1 MTPPLAAAIDVRPG
15 AASARA
21 AVHAERGFLGL
32 LGGRA
37 APNADPWDLLRQAL
51 KLAAEA
57 QQTVQMQRERI
68 RYLEGLSHADDM
80 TGLANRRGF
89 EASLRQTL
97 ALARRHREGGVLA
110 YIDLDDFKAINDAY
124 GHSAGDAVLR
134 RIGELLRANV
144 RSTDLIARLG
154 GDEFAALLVRAD
166 ANEGRARALRLQR
179 IVNASSAVWAG
190 QALPMSV
197 SMGVEAYGPDDDPE
211 ELLRRADQLM
221 YRNKR
226 RRQTLKQGE
235 LSPEAASAR
244 RA

>member
-1 MTPPLAAAIDVRPG
+1 MTPPLAAAIDLRPG

-21 AVHAERGFLGL
+21 VHADRGLVSL

-89 EASLRQTL
+89 EGALKQTL

-110 YIDLDDFKAINDAY
+110 YMDLDDFKTVNDAY

-144 RSTDLIARLG
+144 RSTDTIARLG

-166 ANEGRARALRLQR
+166 PNEGRARALRLQR

-197 SMGVEAYGPDDDPE
+197 SMGVEAYGPDDEPE

-226 RRQTLKQGE
+226 RRQTLRQDE
-235 LSPEAASAR
+235 VSPAPAPAHR
-244 RA
+244 G